1 MKTGMLVELIQ
12 IAVYH
17 IAMKKLICILL
28 IGWLPVFMVAANAM
42 SLQMMTKTMHGDMQ
56 VQSSMPCHSEP
67 DDVPS
72 KSHNC
77 ISCGLCVVA
86 TSAAFTPVA
95 PALNIPVFKSFNLSF
110 ADDEF
115 KSINHSPAY
124 RPPILN

>member
-1 MKTGMLVELIQ
+1 MLVELIQ
-12 IAVYH
+12 IAVYP

-28 IGWLPVFMVAANAM
+28 IGWLPLFMVAANAM
-42 SLQMMTKTMHGDMQ
+42 SLQMKTKTMHDDMQ
-56 VQSSMPCHSEP
+56 VQSSMPCHGEP

-72 KSHNC
+72 ESHNC

-86 TSAAFTPVA
+86 TSVPFTPVP
-95 PALNIPVFKSFNLSF
+95 PALNIPVFKSFKLSF
-110 ADDEF
+110 AEDEF

>member
-12 IAVYH
+12 ITVYP

-42 SLQMMTKTMHGDMQ
+42 SLQMKTKTMHDDMQ
-56 VQSSMPCHSEP
+56 VQSSMPCHGEP

-86 TSAAFTPVA
+86 TSVPFMPVP
-95 PALNIPVFKSFNLSF
+95 PALNIPVFKSFKLSF
-110 ADDEF
+110 AENEF